1 MKQHIFRV
9 RPLRAFTLIELL
21 TVIAIIGILAAILIP
36 TVSKVRQ
43 SAKNARCVSSLR
55 EWGRA
60 IMFCANDNKGSYT
73 LLGRNGR
80 WWYDAGT
87 SPYTQYF
94 QQTGQTATRD
104 VRACPLAP
112 PLPNATDIP
121 KVDYFIC
128 RGSINGSV
136 DTFAPTDK
144 IPLHMARYPSQLLV
158 MLDGV
163 ENGQDASFYVSSD
176 QNRITGHVLPMF
188 NGAVSAGFKESA
200 NRHGGRAINGVFAD
214 WSVKRITGTPAGQG
228 DKSSILEMRTVWFQ
242 IY

>member
-1 MKQHIFRV
+1 MRYSFFRSD
-9 RPLRAFTLIELL
+9 RSRAFTLIELL

-43 SAKNARCVSSLR
+43 SAKNAHCAANLR

-60 IMFCANDNKGSYT
+60 VMFYANDNKGNYT

-94 QQTGQTATRD
+94 QQTGQTATRNI
-104 VRACPLAP
+104 RACPLAP
-112 PLPNATDIP
+112 SLSNASDVP
-121 KVDYFIC
+121 KVDYFLC
-128 RGSINGSV
+128 RGSINGAIN
-136 DTFAPTDK
+136 TFAPTEK
-144 IPLHMARYPSQLLV
+144 IPLYRAVNPSHLIL

-163 ENGQDASFYVSSD
+163 ENGQDASFYVSSE
-176 QNRITGHVLPMF
+176 QTRITGHVLPMF
-188 NGAVSAGFKESA
+188 NGAVSGEFKQSA
-200 NRHGGRAINGVFAD
+200 ERHGGRAINGVFAD
-214 WSVKRITGTPAGQG
+214 GSVKRVTGTPAGRG